1 MSTEHDGA
9 DALMTAITGEPLPPG
24 AREDAAFLAEHRAA
38 EADLAV
44 LREQLG
50 LIGHALAEPPPAA
63 PAPEPAPAL
72 PVRPSPRPRRR
83 AFSLALGGL
92 AVAAAASVMAG
103 MGWLMSGGG
112 TGAADSSS
120 LDAGSSAE
128 KQSDAGGVAFGS
140 ARYLACSRLVAEG
153 EATAVERLPGTTTLR
168 ITLSLTRVYLPE
180 VPEVPEEDAKG
191 NKPDEEQVFVVDE
204 NVVPGIRAGDPVL
217 VGVPRGADQPDFWA
231 VGERQI
237 ALERAM
243 VTASLPEARE
253 LTCG

>member
-24 AREDAAFLAEHRAA
+24 AHEDAAFLAEHRAA
-38 EADLAV
+38 EADLEV

-50 LIGHALAEPPPAA
+50 VIGHALAEPPPAT
-63 PAPEPAPAL
+63 PAPVPAPAL
-72 PVRPSPRPRRR
+72 PVRRSPRPRRR
-83 AFSLALGGL
+83 AFSLVLGGL

-180 VPEVPEEDAKG
+180 VPEEDAKG
-191 NKPDEEQVFVVDE
+191 SKPDEEQVFVVDE

>member
-50 LIGHALAEPPPAA
+50 VIGHALAEPPPAT
-63 PAPEPAPAL
+63 PAPEPARS
-72 PVRPSPRPRRR
+72 VRPSPRPRRR

-112 TGAADSSS
+112 TGAADSSG

-140 ARYLACSRLVAEG
+140 ARYLACSGLVAEG

-180 VPEVPEEDAKG
+180 VPEEDAKG
-191 NKPDEEQVFVVDE
+191 NKPDEERVFVVDE

>member
-50 LIGHALAEPPPAA
+50 LIGHALAEPPPAT
-63 PAPEPAPAL
+63 PAPEPARS
-72 PVRPSPRPRRR
+72 VRPSPRPRRR

-112 TGAADSSS
+112 TGAADSSG

-191 NKPDEEQVFVVDE
+191 SKPDKEQVFVVDE

-243 VTASLPEARE
+243 VTASLPEAGK

>member
-24 AREDAAFLAEHRAA
+24 AHEDAAFLAEHRAA

-50 LIGHALAEPPPAA
+50 LIGHALAEPPPT
-63 PAPEPAPAL
+63 PEPAPAL

-112 TGAADSSS
+112 TGAADSSG

-180 VPEVPEEDAKG
+180 VPDEDAKG
-191 NKPDEEQVFVVDE
+191 SKPDEEQVFVVDE

>member
-50 LIGHALAEPPPAA
+50 VIGHALAEPPPPA
-63 PAPEPAPAL
+63 PAPASEPAR
-72 PVRPSPRPRRR
+72 PVRPSSRPRRR

-112 TGAADSSS
+112 TGAADSSG

-168 ITLSLTRVYLPE
+168 ITLSLTRTYLPE
-180 VPEVPEEDAKG
+180 VPEAPEEDAKG
-191 NKPDEEQVFVVDE
+191 SKPDKERVFVVDE

-237 ALERAM
+237 APERAM
-243 VTASLPEARE
+243 VTTSLPEARE

>member
-112 TGAADSSS
+112 TGAADSSG

-128 KQSDAGGVAFGS
+128 KQSDARGVAFGS

-168 ITLSLTRVYLPE
+168 ITLSLTRVYF
-180 VPEVPEEDAKG
+180 PEVPEEDAKG
-191 NKPDEEQVFVVDE
+191 SKPDEEQVFVVDE

>member
-50 LIGHALAEPPPAA
+50 LIGHALAEPPPAT
-63 PAPEPAPAL
+63 PAPEPARS
-72 PVRPSPRPRRR
+72 VRPSPRPRRR

-112 TGAADSSS
+112 TGAADSSG

-180 VPEVPEEDAKG
+180 VPEEDAKG
-191 NKPDEEQVFVVDE
+191 SKPDKEQVFVVDE

-243 VTASLPEARE
+243 VTASLPEAGK

>member
-1 MSTEHDGA
+1 MSAEHDGA

-24 AREDAAFLAEHRAA
+24 ARADAAFLAEHRAA

-50 LIGHALAEPPPAA
+50 VIGHALAEPPPATT
-63 PAPEPAPAL
+63 PAPAPAL

-112 TGAADSSS
+112 TGAADSSG

-180 VPEVPEEDAKG
+180 VPEEDAKG
-191 NKPDEEQVFVVDE
+191 SKPDEEQVFVVDE

>member
-112 TGAADSSS
+112 TGAADSSG

-128 KQSDAGGVAFGS
+128 KQSDARGVAFGS

-168 ITLSLTRVYLPE
+168 ITLSLTRVYF
-180 VPEVPEEDAKG
+180 PEVPEEDGKG
-191 NKPDEEQVFVVDE
+191 SKPDEEQVFVVDE

>member
-1 MSTEHDGA
+1 
-9 DALMTAITGEPLPPG
+9 
-24 AREDAAFLAEHRAA
+24 
-38 EADLAV
+38 
-44 LREQLG
+44 
-50 LIGHALAEPPPAA
+50 
-63 PAPEPAPAL
+63 
-72 PVRPSPRPRRR
+72 
-83 AFSLALGGL
+83 
-92 AVAAAASVMAG
+92 

-140 ARYLACSRLVAEG
+140 ARYLACSGLVAEG
-153 EATAVERLPGTTTLR
+153 EATAVERLPGTATLR

-180 VPEVPEEDAKG
+180 VAEEDAKG
-191 NKPDEEQVFVVDE
+191 SKPDEERVFVVDE

>member
-63 PAPEPAPAL
+63 PAPEPARS
-72 PVRPSPRPRRR
+72 VRPSPRPRRR

>member
-24 AREDAAFLAEHRAA
+24 AHEDAAFLAEHRAA

-50 LIGHALAEPPPAA
+50 LIGHALAEPP

-112 TGAADSSS
+112 TGAADSSG

-180 VPEVPEEDAKG
+180 VPDEDAKG
-191 NKPDEEQVFVVDE
+191 SKPDEEQVFVVDE

-217 VGVPRGADQPDFWA
+217 VGVPRGVDQPDFWA

>member
-24 AREDAAFLAEHRAA
+24 AHEDAAFLAEHRAA

-50 LIGHALAEPPPAA
+50 LIGHALAEPPPATT
-63 PAPEPAPAL
+63 PAPAPAL

-180 VPEVPEEDAKG
+180 VPEEDAKG
-191 NKPDEEQVFVVDE
+191 SKPDEEQVFVVDE